1 LYTHQFWR
9 TRTIWV
15 KSLRQPCCEFAALR
29 KLWHLPDISKMTYL
43 VLGLILFLGIHS
55 IRIVADGLRTRTI
68 ARIGLNPWKG
78 IYSMVSLAGFALI
91 CYGYGLSRGE
101 PGMLWVPPRQTN
113 HVNALLML
121 IAFILVAAA
130 YVPGNR
136 IKARV
141 GHPMVLGVKV
151 WAFAHLRSNGRAGD
165 VLLFGA
171 FLAWAVAD
179 YVASR
184 RRDRAA
190 GTVYVTLGASR
201 DVIAVVAGTAGYLV
215 FALWLHFWLIGVKPF

>member
-1 LYTHQFWR
+1 
-9 TRTIWV
+9 
-15 KSLRQPCCEFAALR
+15 
-29 KLWHLPDISKMTYL
+29 MTYL
-43 VLGLILFLGIHS
+43 ILGLILFLGLHS
-55 IRIVADGLRTRTI
+55 IRIVADSFRASTV

-78 IYSMVSLAGFALI
+78 VYTIVSLAGFALI

-101 PGMLWVPPRQTN
+101 PGMLWVPPRWTN
-113 HVNALLML
+113 HAAALLML
-121 IAFILVAAA
+121 ISFILIAAA

-151 WAFAHLRSNGRAGD
+151 WAFAHLLANGRIGD
-165 VLLFGA
+165 VVLFGA

-179 YVASR
+179 YVSSR

-190 GTVYVTLGASR
+190 GTVVVTLGASR
-201 DVIAVVAGTAGYLV
+201 DIIAIVAGVAGYLV
-215 FALWLHFWLIGVKPF
+215 FALWLHLRLIGVKPF

>member
-1 LYTHQFWR
+1 
-9 TRTIWV
+9 
-15 KSLRQPCCEFAALR
+15 
-29 KLWHLPDISKMTYL
+29 MTYL
-43 VLGLILFLGIHS
+43 ILGLILFLGLHS
-55 IRIVADGLRTRTI
+55 IRIVADSFRASTV

-78 IYSMVSLAGFALI
+78 VYTIVSLAGFALI

-101 PGMLWVPPRQTN
+101 PGMLWVPPRWTN
-113 HVNALLML
+113 HAAALLML
-121 IAFILVAAA
+121 ISFILIAAA

-151 WAFAHLRSNGRAGD
+151 WAFAHLLANGRIGD
-165 VLLFGA
+165 VVLFGA

-179 YVASR
+179 YVSLR

-190 GTVYVTLGASR
+190 GTVVVTLGASR
-201 DVIAVVAGTAGYLV
+201 DIIAIVAGVAGYLV
-215 FALWLHFWLIGVKPF
+215 FALWLHLRLIGVKPF